1 MKRDAQNALLT
12 APVAGSVPAP
22 GPAPGPATV
31 AADDS
36 TDSPALRLFALLE
49 HVAAQ
54 DRLFSLQSLVED
66 TGWPKPTVH
75 RMLQQLEA
83 AGLVQR
89 EGGGD
94 SSHDSR
100 NPGRNPGR
108 HPSRHPSRHYSTGLR
123 LRRFAHTLLAN
134 STFHGA
140 RHRVLR
146 ALVDEVGES
155 CNITALAG
163 GEVVYLDRVETAA
176 PLRFYLHPGSQVPV
190 HCSASGKVF
199 LSQMLPAQR
208 KRLLQVAPLERCTP
222 ATLTDAA
229 ALERE
234 LADVQRLGYA
244 LDREE
249 FLPGLVCVAVP
260 VPVTDP
266 QGRATLC
273 VALQAPAVRLPI
285 ERALKWLPALR
296 RAAQALGQLEAE
308 ALAGPVVVAVA
319 AAVGKPAPEVAPE
332 RALEHAHRTVPKP
345 APKPALMPAPMPA
358 AKPRKKAR

>member
-1 MKRDAQNALLT
+1 MKRDLHSAVL
-12 APVAGSVPAP
+12 PAP
-22 GPAPGPATV
+22 APE
-31 AADDS
+31 DDS
-36 TDSPALRLFALLE
+36 ADTPALRLFALLE
-49 HVAAQ
+49 RVAAQ

-66 TGWPKPTVH
+66 TGWPKPSVH
-75 RMLQQLEA
+75 RMLQQLES

-89 EGGGD
+89 EGD
-94 SSHDSR
+94 T
-100 NPGRNPGR
+100 
-108 HPSRHPSRHYSTGLR
+108 RHYSTGLR
-123 LRRFAHTLLAN
+123 LQRFARTLLAN
-134 STFHGA
+134 SSFHGA

-199 LSQMLPAQR
+199 LSQMQPAQR
-208 KRLLQVAPLERCTP
+208 ARLLQVAPLERCTP

-229 ALERE
+229 ALGRE

-260 VPVTDP
+260 VPSADP
-266 QGRATLC
+266 LGRAALC

-285 ERALKWLPALR
+285 QKALKWLPALR
-296 RAAQALGQLEAE
+296 RAARLLGQLETDTLAE
-308 ALAGPVVVAVA
+308 
-319 AAVGKPAPEVAPE
+319 PAPEP
-332 RALEHAHRTVPKP
+332 P
-345 APKPALMPAPMPA
+345 AQ
-358 AKPRKKAR
+358 PRRKTR

>member
-1 MKRDAQNALLT
+1 MKRDAQNALLP
-12 APVAGSVPAP
+12 APVA
-22 GPAPGPATV
+22 TQ
-31 AADDS
+31 DS

-66 TGWPKPTVH
+66 TGWPKPSVH

-89 EGGGD
+89 EGD
-94 SSHDSR
+94 T
-100 NPGRNPGR
+100 
-108 HPSRHPSRHYSTGLR
+108 RHYSTGLR
-123 LRRFAHTLLAN
+123 LRRFGHTLLAN

-208 KRLLQVAPLERCTP
+208 TRLLQVAPLERCTA

-229 ALERE
+229 ALKRE
-234 LADVQRLGYA
+234 LAEVQRLGYA

-260 VPVTDP
+260 VPVSAPASAPVSASATDA
-266 QGRATLC
+266 QGRAALC

-296 RAAQALGQLEAE
+296 RAAQALGQLQAD
-308 ALAGPVVVAVA
+308 ALAEPVAVA
-319 AAVGKPAPEVAPE
+319 AAAARRAPRTALKPAPRPAHEA
-332 RALEHAHRTVPKP
+332 AHASACKP
-345 APKPALMPAPMPA
+345 APKPAAIT
-358 AKPRKKAR
+358 RKSAR